1 MCSVIEIKNANEYY
15 IRYHGPD
22 SMQQDS
28 SSGSGDL
35 ARTDLKGSE
44 SSGAA
49 THQGFGEG
57 DGTSSET
64 GSTSGH
70 QVKNSL
76 FTSVL
81 EKIQWNIEQVKG
93 KESLKTNSFGDQRE
107 DDSLVKFK
115 IFSVN

>member
-1 MCSVIEIKNANEYY
+1 MEIGKIKMCSVIEIKNANEYY
-15 IRYHGPD
+15 IRYHGPE

-70 QVKNSL
+70 QVKHSL
-76 FTSVL
+76 FTFTSVL
-81 EKIQWNIEQVKG
+81 DEIQ
-93 KESLKTNSFGDQRE
+93 
-107 DDSLVKFK
+107 
-115 IFSVN
+115 

>member
-49 THQGFGEG
+49 THEG

-70 QVKNSL
+70 QVKHSL
-76 FTSVL
+76 FTSISL
-81 EKIQWNIEQVKG
+81 LDKIQGN
-93 KESLKTNSFGDQRE
+93 L
-107 DDSLVKFK
+107 
-115 IFSVN
+115 

>member
-1 MCSVIEIKNANEYY
+1 MEIGKIKMCSVIEIKNANEYY

-35 ARTDLKGSE
+35 AKTDLKGSE
-44 SSGAA
+44 SSGVA

-70 QVKNSL
+70 QVKL
-76 FTSVL
+76 FTFTSLLDQIQGNL
-81 EKIQWNIEQVKG
+81 EKV
-93 KESLKTNSFGDQRE
+93 SS
-107 DDSLVKFK
+107 
-115 IFSVN
+115 